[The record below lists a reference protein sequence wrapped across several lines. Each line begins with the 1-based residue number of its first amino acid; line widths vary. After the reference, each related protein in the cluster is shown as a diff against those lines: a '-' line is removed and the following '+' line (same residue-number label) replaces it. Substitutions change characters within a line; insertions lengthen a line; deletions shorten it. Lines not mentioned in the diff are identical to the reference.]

1 MKKTTLLLI
10 MTILIGMLVLTACAA
25 SGPDTA
31 VAAFWQALVEKD
43 SAQVSSLS
51 CAAYEPEALTTL
63 ESFNAVE
70 TKLEDLVCSVNSQD
84 GDSASVSCTGS
95 IIATYGAENMVIDLV
110 GTLLIP
116 PKKRAATGACAGRS
130 RPCGACS
137 RVRTCGRCCWRWWSR
152 CW

>member
-1 MKKTTLLLI
+1 MKKTSILFTFTIMTGMLLLA
-10 MTILIGMLVLTACAA
+10 ACST

-70 TKLEDLVCSVNSQD
+70 TKLADLVCTVNSQD
-84 GDSASVSCTGS
+84 GDTASVSCSGS
-95 IIATYGAENMVIDLV
+95 IIATYGAENMVIDLSARSY
-110 GTLLIP
+110 TA
-116 PKKRAATGACAGRS
+116 KKESGDWRM
-130 RPCGACS
+130 CGAE
-137 RVRTCGRCCWRWWSR
+137 
-152 CW
+152 

>member
-1 MKKTTLLLI
+1 MKKTTILFTLTLL
-10 MTILIGMLVLTACAA
+10 TGMLLLTACST

-70 TKLEDLVCSVNSQD
+70 TKLKDLVCMVNSQD

-95 IIATYGAENMVIDLV
+95 IIATYGAENMVIDLSAR
-110 GTLLIP
+110 TYTA
-116 PKKRAATGACAGRS
+116 KKESGDWRM
-130 RPCGACS
+130 CGAE
-137 RVRTCGRCCWRWWSR
+137 
-152 CW
+152 